1 MGAQRTRL
9 HQPGQTM
16 QRSSSLTMEAVRDLS
31 STLWTIRTNQETSR
45 IYRTTH
51 SILRFF
57 LFFDICYLI
66 SGIALVTMALANQ
79 MEERNRMV
87 VYGGLF
93 GLFASVSAV
102 CNFLASH
109 GLRTWR
115 RGFLL
120 PWLLFFLLVIGLL
133 TMNIIRDLWCHHIQ
147 WRHVFLFFATM
158 FIFTSWRHMQSSSW
172 SCPCPA
178 PSRSAP
184 TLKQSYARRSN
195 LSLSSSRRTLPH
207 AMKRSRQRNCLQ
219 VMTRPPEDRHMG
231 QLYLETSLAMTESL
245 IYKTSY
251 NTYFRWIME

>member
-1 MGAQRTRL
+1 MGSPTRG
-9 HQPGQTM
+9 HKM
-16 QRSSSLTMEAVRDLS
+16 QRPSVTMEAVRDLS

-109 GLRTWR
+109 GLKTWR

-120 PWLLFFLLVIGLL
+120 PWLFFFLLVIGLL
-133 TMNIIRDLWCHHIQ
+133 TMIII
-147 WRHVFLFFATM
+147 
-158 FIFTSWRHMQSSSW
+158 TSWRHMQKQFLVMSLPRPFPVS
-172 SCPCPA
+172 PDVEAVVREALQPLPIQLAKDA
-178 PSRSAP
+178 PPRYEEVETEELPPGYDEA
-184 TLKQSYARRSN
+184 TRKQMPGAA
-195 LSLSSSRRTLPH
+195 LS
-207 AMKRSRQRNCLQ
+207 
-219 VMTRPPEDRHMG
+219 
-231 QLYLETSLAMTESL
+231 
-245 IYKTSY
+245 
-251 NTYFRWIME
+251 

>member
-1 MGAQRTRL
+1 
-9 HQPGQTM
+9 M

-120 PWLLFFLLVIGLL
+120 PWLFFFLLVIGLL

-158 FIFTSWRHMQSSSW
+158 FIFTSWRHMQKQFLVMSLPRPFPVS
-172 SCPCPA
+172 PDVEAVVREALQPLPIQLAKDA
-178 PSRSAP
+178 PPRYEEVETEELPPGYDEA
-184 TLKQSYARRSN
+184 TRRQMPGAA
-195 LSLSSSRRTLPH
+195 LS
-207 AMKRSRQRNCLQ
+207 
-219 VMTRPPEDRHMG
+219 
-231 QLYLETSLAMTESL
+231 
-245 IYKTSY
+245 
-251 NTYFRWIME
+251 

>member
-1 MGAQRTRL
+1 MGLVTR
-9 HQPGQTM
+9 GQKM
-16 QRSSSLTMEAVRDLS
+16 QRPSVTMEAVRDLTC
-31 STLWTIRTNQETSR
+31 TLWTIRTNQETAR
-45 IYRTTH
+45 IFRTTQ

-93 GLFASVSAV
+93 GLFASVPAV

-115 RGFLL
+115 RSFLL
-120 PWLLFFLLVIGLL
+120 PWLFFFLLVIGLL

-158 FIFTSWRHMQSSSW
+158 FIFTSWRHMQKQFLVMSLPRPFPIS
-172 SCPCPA
+172 PDVEAVVREALQPLPVLPKDA
-178 PSRSAP
+178 PPRYEEVQ
-184 TLKQSYARRSN
+184 TEE
-195 LSLSSSRRTLPH
+195 LPPGYDE
-207 AMKRSRQRNCLQ
+207 ATSRQLNEEAL
-219 VMTRPPEDRHMG
+219 
-231 QLYLETSLAMTESL
+231 S
-245 IYKTSY
+245 
-251 NTYFRWIME
+251 